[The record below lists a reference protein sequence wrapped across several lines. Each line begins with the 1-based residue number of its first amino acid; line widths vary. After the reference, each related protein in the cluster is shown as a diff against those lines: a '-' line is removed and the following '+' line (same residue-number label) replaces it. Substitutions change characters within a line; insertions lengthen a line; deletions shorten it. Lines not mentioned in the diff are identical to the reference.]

1 VKTES
6 FQELK
11 RQKERRRMAAL
22 RKVRRNPASAAA
34 LQKESSLVGDVEW
47 RITNLTQVARAIAK
61 WK

>member
-1 VKTES
+1 MT
-6 FQELK
+6 
-11 RQKERRRMAAL
+11 AL